1 MRRTTVMLPDDLA
14 RLLDLERERRRAS
27 TADLVRQALEAYLRP
42 PTEGRRYAF
51 MGIVAGD
58 GTAGGESAEKLLD
71 DTYARDILADSF
83 SADSDR

>member
-1 MRRTTVMLPDDLA
+1 MLPDDLA

-51 MGIVAGD
+51 VGIVAGD
-58 GTAGGESAEKLLD
+58 GTAAGESAEKLLEE
-71 DTYARDILADSF
+71 TYARDIVADSF